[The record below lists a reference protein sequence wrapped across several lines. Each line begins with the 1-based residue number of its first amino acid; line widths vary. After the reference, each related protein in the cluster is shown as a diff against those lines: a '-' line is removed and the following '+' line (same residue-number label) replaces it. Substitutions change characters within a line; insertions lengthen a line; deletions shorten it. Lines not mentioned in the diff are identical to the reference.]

1 MLFAYNELFL
11 AGAKIFGL
19 EQYSLIIAASTI
31 IIVSFYFGLVSK
43 KTNIPSVLLLIVLGI
58 GLKFILDTV
67 TDGKVDFLPILGVL
81 GTVGL
86 IMIVLEAA
94 LELELK
100 PEKVVPIVKAF
111 VIAMIGLIA
120 SMGAAA
126 VILQYFIPEMTMF
139 QALLYATPL
148 SILSSAIII
157 PSVNELR
164 EDKKEFHIYESTFSD
179 ILGIIVFFYLEG
191 SLKEDGPGLASYSLS
206 IVITII
212 ASLIVSYILIL
223 IFQNIKSHT
232 KLFLLLAT
240 LLLLYALGKK
250 LHLSSL
256 IIILIFG
263 LMISNMKLFFQGP
276 IRNWLNYKEA
286 RHIYEGLHVVTME
299 TAFVV
304 RTFFFVIFGLT
315 ISLAS
320 LANLEVAIISILI
333 IISIYLIRFIMLRL
347 FIGGDILP
355 QLFIAPR
362 GLITVLLFY
371 SIPEGL
377 VEGFDKGILLFII
390 IGTCLIMTAAM
401 IYDKNRTGAA
411 IKKATDNSVGYEK
424 WKAPTLEKGDV

>member
-1 MLFAYNELFL
+1 MLGFDSYNLII
-11 AGAKIFGL
+11 GA
-19 EQYSLIIAASTI
+19 SLILI
-31 IIVSFYFGLVSK
+31 ISFYFGLVAK
-43 KTNIPSVLLLIVLGI
+43 KTNIPSVLLLIMLGI
-58 GLKFILDTV
+58 GLKFGLDKMV
-67 TDGKVDFLPILGVL
+67 SEEIDFLPILEVL

-100 PEKVVPIVKAF
+100 PEKTVPILKAF
-111 VIAMIGLIA
+111 AIAFIGLFA
-120 SMGAAA
+120 SMFAAA
-126 VILQYFIPEMTMF
+126 YVLYHFIDGMSF
-139 QALLYATPL
+139 FHALLYATPL

-157 PSVNELR
+157 PSVTDLR

-191 SLKEDGPGLASYSLS
+191 SLHEGGPGIGGYSLS
-206 IVITII
+206 ILITIV
-212 ASLIVSYILIL
+212 ASLVVSYILIL
-223 IFQNIKSHT
+223 VFQSIKSHT
-232 KLFLLLAT
+232 KLFLLIAT

-263 LMISNMKLFFQGP
+263 LMISNMRLFFVGP
-276 IRNWLNYKEA
+276 IKKWLKYKQA
-286 RHIYEGLHVVTME
+286 IHIYEGLHIVTME

-315 ISLAS
+315 ISLVT
-320 LANLEVAIISILI
+320 LFNMQVAIISILI
-333 IISIYLIRFIMLRL
+333 ILSIYIIRFVMLRL

-371 SIPEGL
+371 SIPNGL
-377 VEGFDKGILLFII
+377 VPGFDKGILLFII
-390 IGTCLIMTAAM
+390 IASCLIMTVAM
-401 IYDKNRTGAA
+401 IYDKNRSGSAV
-411 IKKATDNSVGYEK
+411 KKANELSVGYEK
-424 WKAPTLEKGDV
+424 WKAPTLDS

>member
-1 MLFAYNELFL
+1 MLGFDSYN
-11 AGAKIFGL
+11 
-19 EQYSLIIAASTI
+19 LIIAASLILI
-31 IIVSFYFGLVSK
+31 ISFYFGLFAK
-43 KTNIPSVLLLIVLGI
+43 KTNVPSVLLLIMLGI
-58 GLKFILDTV
+58 GLKFVLDSM
-67 TDGKVDFLPILGVL
+67 GGQEINFLPVLKVL

-100 PEKVVPIVKAF
+100 PEKTVPIFKAF
-111 VIAMIGLIA
+111 AIALIGLFV
-120 SMGAAA
+120 SMIAAA
-126 VILQYFIPEMTMF
+126 YILYYFIDGMSMF
-139 QALLYATPL
+139 HALLYATPL

-157 PSVNELR
+157 PSVLALR

-191 SLKEDGPGLASYSLS
+191 CLHEGGPGIGGYSLS
-206 IVITII
+206 IFITIF
-212 ASLIVSYILIL
+212 ASVIVSYILIL

-232 KLFLLLAT
+232 KLFLLIAT
-240 LLLLYALGKK
+240 LLLLFALGKK

-263 LMISNMKLFFQGP
+263 LMISNMRLFFVGP
-276 IRNWLNYKEA
+276 MKKLLKYKKA
-286 RHIYEGLHVVTME
+286 IHIYEGLHIVTME

-315 ISLAS
+315 ISLAA
-320 LANLEVAIISILI
+320 LFDLQVAIISILI
-333 IISIYLIRFIMLRL
+333 IVSIYVIRFIMLRL

-371 SIPEGL
+371 EIPTGL
-377 VEGFDKGILLFII
+377 VPGFDKGILLFII
-390 IGTCLIMTAAM
+390 IVTSLIMTAAM
-401 IYDKNRTGAA
+401 IYDKNRSSSAV
-411 IKKATDNSVGYEK
+411 KKASELSVGYEK
-424 WKAPTLEKGDV
+424 WKAPTLDS

>member
-1 MLFAYNELFL
+1 MLLEFNNLFL

-19 EQYSLIIAASTI
+19 EQYTLIICASAI
-31 IIVSFYFGLVSK
+31 LIASFYFGLISK

-58 GLKFILDTV
+58 GLNYVLKSFTSEE
-67 TDGKVDFLPILGVL
+67 VDFLPILGVL

-100 PEKVVPIVKAF
+100 PEKIVPIFKAF
-111 VIAMIGLIA
+111 MIALIGLLA
-120 SMGAAA
+120 SMFAAAA
-126 VILQYFIPEMTMF
+126 VLHHFIPDMSWF
-139 QALLYATPL
+139 HALLYATPL

-157 PSVNELR
+157 PSVTDLR

-191 SLKEDGPGLASYSLS
+191 SLHEGATGIGGYSLS
-206 IVITII
+206 IIVTII
-212 ASLIVSYILIL
+212 ASVLVSYILIMV
-223 IFQNIKSHT
+223 FQNIKSHT
-232 KLFLLLAT
+232 KLFLLIAT

-250 LHLSSL
+250 LDMSSL

-263 LMISNMKLFFQGP
+263 LMISNMKLFFRGP
-276 IRNWLNYKEA
+276 FRKWLRYKEA
-286 RHIYEGLHVVTME
+286 IHIYEGLHVITME

-320 LANLEVAIISILI
+320 LLSLNVAIISVLI
-333 IISIYLIRFIMLRL
+333 ILSIYLIRFVLLKL

-371 SIPEGL
+371 SIPKEGYIA
-377 VEGFDKGILLFII
+377 GFDPGILLFII
-390 IGTCLIMTAAM
+390 IGTSLIMTGAM
-401 IYDKNRTGAA
+401 IYDKARSGSA
-411 IKKATDNSVGYEK
+411 IKKATDNPVGYEK
-424 WKAPTLEKGDV
+424 WKAPTLE